1 MENFQISHEDED
13 KMCETT
19 MGNNKRLL
27 IVAGLVAVLVI
38 LSVFFCGYA
47 LFTKSAGKEAKY
59 TNQEQYASATDD
71 GVSSSLKAYMNQ
83 MTDENGNKVISDE
96 AAEEII
102 AQITNGVL
110 NSLPETLQNDEE
122 TVSYIRE
129 MIATSVTEQIKENN
143 ENVMSSEDYAVTTS
157 ASKDTLYYIDNVVVP
172 MLTAELQI
180 SNGEVEDLK
189 NSLTTISKTY
199 STDSNKYDS
208 LINDISTRL
217 SKLEKTVNNSSTSN
231 SSNNSSTTNTSN
243 TTTGKDY
250 DKEIQ
255 ALLSDLSSLES
266 VLTNYKSVTSRQIT
280 TLEDEI
286 ASAKETFNESL
297 NALATRTEELEDYT
311 EEQVAEI
318 KAMLLKKIGESQNLT
333 TTEITELQDIIN
345 NLVIRNEAD
354 LSGLQK
360 QIEDAIAASDLKNSE
375 ALKSAVSSMETLI
388 ASQLEDQVKKNSE
401 LDATDASLQDQ
412 ILKQGRLTDAE
423 LEALKNSLQGQID
436 NNKDLSDE
444 ERQKL
449 LDIINNMDN
458 STASSITSIKKYF
471 MEQLG
476 DTNENITN
484 IVNGMEIDLTDIRNA
499 IANNKNAIDKMET
512 MLGECSIEY
521 HSDGFYAVYH
531 KGEADEVSKK
541 LDFAQ

>member
-1 MENFQISHEDED
+1 MENLQISHEDED
-13 KMCETT
+13 K
-19 MGNNKRLL
+19 NKRLL

-286 ASAKETFNESL
+286 ASAKETFNESI
-297 NALATRTEELEDYT
+297 NALATRTDELEDYT

>member
-199 STDSNKYDS
+199 STDSSKYDS

-297 NALATRTEELEDYT
+297 NALATRTDELEDYT

>member
-297 NALATRTEELEDYT
+297 NALATRTDELEDYT

>member
-1 MENFQISHEDED
+1 MENLQISHEDED

-255 ALLSDLSSLES
+255 ALLRDLSSLES

-297 NALATRTEELEDYT
+297 NALATRTDELEDYT

>member
-1 MENFQISHEDED
+1 MENLQISHEDED

-199 STDSNKYDS
+199 STDSSKYDS

-286 ASAKETFNESL
+286 ASAKETFNESI
-297 NALATRTEELEDYT
+297 NALATRTDELEDYT